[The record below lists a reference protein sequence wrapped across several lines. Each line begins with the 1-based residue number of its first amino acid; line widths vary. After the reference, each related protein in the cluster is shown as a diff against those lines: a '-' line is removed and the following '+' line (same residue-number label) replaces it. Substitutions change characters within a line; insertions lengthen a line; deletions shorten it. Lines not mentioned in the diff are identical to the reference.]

1 MASGEFTL
9 DDAEQAQPVSTS
21 YFREKALEFQQLL
34 NALDATGREL
44 DLLIGAL
51 PESAMLDELV
61 VQFAALQ
68 EKKGRLKLV
77 AEAINFA
84 ANGLNQ
90 LGTQLPTVQIPPTL
104 GAVPLVAAG
113 AAAAAIAAA
122 AALIIWGR
130 DWLAGVNQRLRDKT
144 LLESVPEGQRAQVAE
159 AILKSE
165 VALAQ
170 ANESPLTSVAGI
182 VKWVA
187 IGAVAY
193 FAFQAFQSLQG
204 GK

>member
-1 MASGEFTL
+1 M
-9 DDAEQAQPVSTS
+9 
-21 YFREKALEFQQLL
+21 
-34 NALDATGREL
+34 
-44 DLLIGAL
+44 
-51 PESAMLDELV
+51 
-61 VQFAALQ
+61 
-68 EKKGRLKLV
+68 
-77 AEAINFA
+77 
-84 ANGLNQ
+84 
-90 LGTQLPTVQIPPTL
+90 QIPPTL

-144 LLESVPEGQRAQVAE
+144 LLESVPEAQRAQVAE
-159 AILKSE
+159 AIVKSE

>member
-1 MASGEFTL
+1 MATGDFTI
-9 DDAEQAQPVSTS
+9 DDAGAPPVTTS
-21 YFREKALEFQQLL
+21 YFREKALEFQQIV
-34 NALDATGREL
+34 NAVDATGREL

-51 PESAMLDELV
+51 PEGPMLDALL
-61 VQFAALQ
+61 VQFEALQ
-68 EKKGRLKLV
+68 EKKGYLKLV

-84 ANGLNQ
+84 ANGLNK
-90 LGTQLPTVQIPPTL
+90 LGTNLPTVQLPQGL

-122 AALIIWGR
+122 AALITWGR
-130 DWLAGVNQRLRDKT
+130 EWLIGVNQRLRDKQ
-144 LLESVPEGQRAQVAE
+144 LLASVPEAQRAQVAE
-159 AILKSE
+159 TILKTD

-187 IGAVAY
+187 IAAVGFFAY
-193 FAFQAFQSLQG
+193 QAFAQYSG
-204 GK
+204 D

>member
-21 YFREKALEFQQLL
+21 YFREKALEFQHLL

-68 EKKGRLKLV
+68 EKKGRLKFV

-144 LLESVPEGQRAQVAE
+144 LLESVPEAQRAQVAE
-159 AILKSE
+159 AIVKSE

>member
-187 IGAVAY
+187 IAAVGFFAY
-193 FAFQAFQSLQG
+193 QAFAQYSG
-204 GK
+204 D